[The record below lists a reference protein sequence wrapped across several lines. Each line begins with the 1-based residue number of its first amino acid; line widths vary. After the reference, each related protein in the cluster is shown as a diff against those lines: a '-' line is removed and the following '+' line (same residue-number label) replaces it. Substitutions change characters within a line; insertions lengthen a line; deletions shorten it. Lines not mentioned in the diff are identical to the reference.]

1 MLDDAE
7 KFAAESRENEE
18 EAKKMAAVDTY
29 VAQSFTKS
37 AQMSKQMAMI
47 WKNKAQLMTH
57 NATLTTHF
65 NKIDIYNE
73 ALLNNETVDEA
84 QTYNAIAQLLQS
96 CAQISDEMAQI
107 CDAIGQTHEES
118 AKVNDELSQLCE
130 TEAKSNSESSEKLK
144 AKAKSNH
151 QLSEMICDA
160 VNQECYTMCYDA
172 LSSSSSLIKFN
183 SQVNVAEASEYRK
196 EASIHKD
203 NASQYRQEVA
213 LYRLMQLTYSR

>member
-18 EAKKMAAVDTY
+18 EAKKTAAVDTY
-29 VAQSFTKS
+29 VAQSLTKS

-65 NKIDIYNE
+65 KKIDIYND
-73 ALLNNETVDEA
+73 ALLNETVDEA
-84 QTYNAIAQLLQS
+84 QTYNAIAQLLES

-107 CDAIGQTHEES
+107 CDAIAQTHDES

-151 QLSEMICDA
+151 QLSEMLCDA
-160 VNQECYTMCYDA
+160 VNQACYNVSYEA
-172 LSSSSSLIKFN
+172 ISSSSSLIKLN
-183 SQVNVAEASEYRK
+183 SQFNVE
-196 EASIHKD
+196 EASIHKN
-203 NASQYRQEVA
+203 NAAQYRKDVA
-213 LYRLMQLTYSR
+213 EC